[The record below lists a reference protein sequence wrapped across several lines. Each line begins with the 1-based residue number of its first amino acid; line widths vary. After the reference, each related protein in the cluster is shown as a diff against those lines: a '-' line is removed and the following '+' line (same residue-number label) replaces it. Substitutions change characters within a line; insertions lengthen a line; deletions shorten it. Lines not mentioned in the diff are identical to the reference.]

1 MIKRKVNRSSLGDG
15 GVTQVAKVHQARA
28 ALARVDDRR
37 DRLCAEVGCSA
48 FSAWITN
55 QCRGAATSPGGGAAG
70 CFPCATAPRVYAAA
84 PRRGWCATHCWRS
97 RPRPCTWSRHQ
108 TREGRGAGGV
118 RGRGRRLRLMQRAR
132 RLRLRC
138 APAATV
144 LARARC
150 KHSDSADVGSSAGS
164 TPAAASTALTA
175 CSKAGRAAAESGA
188 IWQPDLAAAERP
200 APLVPAAHV
209 AQVELLNVRHF
220 GWACA
225 AAGAAGGL
233 IGRSAACAA
242 GGGAGDAG

>member
-1 MIKRKVNRSSLGDG
+1 MDYKSVS
-15 GVTQVAKVHQARA
+15 
-28 ALARVDDRR
+28 
-37 DRLCAEVGCSA
+37 
-48 FSAWITN
+48 
-55 QCRGAATSPGGGAAG
+55 GAATSPGGGAAG

-118 RGRGRRLRLMQRAR
+118 RRGRRLRLMQRAR

-164 TPAAASTALTA
+164 TPVTASTAPTA
-175 CSKAGRAAAESGA
+175 CSKAGRAAAEFGGDLA
-188 IWQPDLAAAERP
+188 GRDLAAAGRP
-200 APLVPAAHV
+200 APWSQLLTLLRSSSSTSDILAGRALLLTPLTGCSSALLPA
-209 AQVELLNVRHF
+209 
-220 GWACA
+220 
-225 AAGAAGGL
+225 
-233 IGRSAACAA
+233 AA